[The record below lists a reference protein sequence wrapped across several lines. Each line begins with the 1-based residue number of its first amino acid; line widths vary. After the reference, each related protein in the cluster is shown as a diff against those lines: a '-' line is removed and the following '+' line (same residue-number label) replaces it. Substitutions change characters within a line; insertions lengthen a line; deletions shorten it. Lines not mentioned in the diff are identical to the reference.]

1 MRQNS
6 NSGRRLRGRPSRN
19 KQHGGPPNRNSNFD
33 SNGPEGKVRGNAAQV
48 YEKYLGLA
56 REATVSGNRVGA
68 EAFFQHAEHYYRI
81 INDSTDPRP
90 VSSPD
95 QGGYAARDGAARDGQ
110 RPPRQNGADG
120 EGQRRSFAG
129 GEAGVATKPGVPD
142 AAAGAVSP
150 NAEAPEGVAQ
160 RARAPQEPAPEPKT
174 AEVASPPAAPSAE
187 QSRPADSAAN
197 ASSEESQ
204 AAVAEGPGAE
214 GAAASEQP
222 KAAPSERPRR
232 GRPRKA
238 AGELKDEG
246 ARPRRGRP
254 RKVKPAEGEEP
265 AAAAKKSEKADD
277 TVA

>member
-6 NSGRRLRGRPSRN
+6 NSGRRLRGRPNRN

-48 YEKYLGLA
+48 FEKYLTLA

-68 EAFFQHAEHYYRI
+68 ETFFQHAEHYYRI

-90 VSSPD
+90 VSSPG
-95 QGGYAARDGAARDGQ
+95 QGGNVARDGQ

-129 GEAGVATKPGVPD
+129 DEAGTATKPAEPD
-142 AAAGAVSP
+142 AAAAGAVSP
-150 NAEAPEGVAQ
+150 NAEAPEAVDQ
-160 RARAPQEPAPEPKT
+160 RAGAPQEQAPEPKT
-174 AEVASPPAAPSAE
+174 AEVASPPAAPSAK
-187 QSRPADSAAN
+187 QSRPADSAAS

-238 AGELKDEG
+238 AGEPKDEG
-246 ARPRRGRP
+246 ERPRRGRP
-254 RKVKPAEGEEP
+254 RKVKPAEAEDP
-265 AAAAKKSEKADD
+265 AAAAKKSEKAGDNV
-277 TVA
+277 T

>member
-6 NSGRRLRGRPSRN
+6 NSGRRLRGRPNRN

-48 YEKYLGLA
+48 FEKYLTLA
-56 REATVSGNRVGA
+56 REATVSGNRVAA
-68 EAFFQHAEHYYRI
+68 ETYFQYAEHYYRI

-90 VSSPD
+90 VSSPG
-95 QGGYAARDGAARDGQ
+95 QGGNVARDGQ
-110 RPPRQNGADG
+110 RQPRQNGADG
-120 EGQRRSFAG
+120 EGQQRSFAG

-150 NAEAPEGVAQ
+150 NAEAPEAVAQ
-160 RARAPQEPAPEPKT
+160 RAGAPQEQAPEPKA
-174 AEVASPPAAPSAE
+174 AEAASPPAAPSAE

-197 ASSEESQ
+197 ASSEGSQ

-246 ARPRRGRP
+246 ERPRRGRP

>member
-6 NSGRRLRGRPSRN
+6 NSGRRLRGRPNRN

-48 YEKYLGLA
+48 FEKYLALA

-90 VSSPD
+90 VSSPG
-95 QGGYAARDGAARDGQ
+95 QGGYAARDEQ
-110 RPPRQNGADG
+110 RSPRQNGADG
-120 EGQRRSFAG
+120 EGQRRSIAG
-129 GEAGVATKPGVPD
+129 GEAGIATEPGGPD
-142 AAAGAVSP
+142 SAAAGAVSP

-160 RARAPQEPAPEPKT
+160 RARAPQERAPEPKT

-187 QSRPADSAAN
+187 QSRPADSATN

-204 AAVAEGPGAE
+204 ATVAEGPGAE

-246 ARPRRGRP
+246 ERPRNRTG
-254 RKVKPAEGEEP
+254 G
-265 AAAAKKSEKADD
+265 
-277 TVA
+277 

>member
-6 NSGRRLRGRPSRN
+6 NSGRRLRGRPNRN
-19 KQHGGPPNRNSNFD
+19 KQHSGPPNRNSNFD

-48 YEKYLGLA
+48 FEKYLTLA
-56 REATVSGNRVGA
+56 REATVSGNRVAA
-68 EAFFQHAEHYYRI
+68 ETYFQYAEHYYRI

-90 VSSPD
+90 VSSPS
-95 QGGYAARDGAARDGQ
+95 QGGNVARDGQ
-110 RPPRQNGADG
+110 HPPRQNGADG

-129 GEAGVATKPGVPD
+129 DEAGTATKPAEPD
-142 AAAGAVSP
+142 AAAGAV
-150 NAEAPEGVAQ
+150 AQ
-160 RARAPQEPAPEPKT
+160 SAGAPQEQAPEPKT
-174 AEVASPPAAPSAE
+174 AEVASPPAAPSAK
-187 QSRPADSAAN
+187 QSRPADSAAS
-197 ASSEESQ
+197 ARSEESP

-238 AGELKDEG
+238 AGEPKDEG
-246 ARPRRGRP
+246 ERPRRGRP
-254 RKVKPAEGEEP
+254 RKVKPAEAGEP

>member
-56 REATVSGNRVGA
+56 REATVSGNRVAA
-68 EAFFQHAEHYYRI
+68 EGFFQHAEHYYRI

-90 VSSPD
+90 VSSPG
-95 QGGYAARDGAARDGQ
+95 QGGHAARDGQ
-110 RPPRQNGADG
+110 HPPRQNGADG
-120 EGQRRSFAG
+120 EGQRRSYAG
-129 GEAGVATKPGVPD
+129 DEAGIATEPGVPD
-142 AAAGAVSP
+142 SAAAGAVSP
-150 NAEAPEGVAQ
+150 NAEEAPEGVAQ
-160 RARAPQEPAPEPKT
+160 RARAPQERAPEPKNSEVT
-174 AEVASPPAAPSAE
+174 APPAAPSAE
-187 QSRPADSAAN
+187 QNRPADSATNAN
-197 ASSEESQ
+197 PQEPQ
-204 AAVAEGPGAE
+204 ATTAEGPGAD
-214 GAAASEQP
+214 GAAVDEQS

-246 ARPRRGRP
+246 ERPRRGRP
-254 RKVKPAEGEEP
+254 RKVKPAEAEEP
-265 AAAAKKSEKADD
+265 VAAAKKSEKSSD
-277 TVA
+277 TAA